1 VDYQGQGYQPGI
13 GDCFVRVYRTPA
25 YWGATVPFLVRI
37 DGMQMEKV
45 KQNDTVK
52 IRVPAGDHRI
62 QVGLWGSMQNSET
75 LFFQIRSGEEIGFT
89 CKGTATVRNLLHPIM
104 LERDGAGPSRLADS
118 VPTQLAGRIAFPPQ
132 PSPGVPQ
139 PPFQPPAEFP
149 GNAQFPAQG
158 QFAAPGQSAGRQGPG
173 FAPGTPPRVLEVR
186 ETGQFEEPLGEE
198 ARLIDNRNSPTEMTR
213 RVTAS
218 REWSRTMSVGEDRT
232 RSYGG
237 EVGADWKVFA
247 LKGTAEAE
255 VKRNYSVE
263 SGTKHVFEEEFT
275 ISVPEHTAL
284 RVILRWKRIWQR
296 GVVRLQFFDGAV
308 SEVPF
313 QVVVNVTFDQTV
325 QNAAELWDAG
335 S

>member
-1 VDYQGQGYQPGI
+1 M
-13 GDCFVRVYRTPA
+13 RVYRTPA
-25 YWGATVPFLVRI
+25 YWGAAVPFLVRI
-37 DGMQMEKV
+37 DGMQMDKV

-52 IRVPAGDHRI
+52 IRLPAGDHRI

-89 CKGTATVRNLLHPIM
+89 CKGTASVRSLMHPIL
-104 LERDGAGPSRLADS
+104 LERDPAGPAAVADA
-118 VPTQLAGRIAFPPQ
+118 VPTQIAGLPGFAPQ
-132 PSPGVPQ
+132 QPAPGVPQ
-139 PPFQPPAEFP
+139 PPFTPPFQPPDRFP
-149 GNAQFPAQG
+149 RSG
-158 QFAAPGQSAGRQGPG
+158 AAPGPGPAQSRGFSPG
-173 FAPGTPPRVLEVR
+173 APPRVLEVR
-186 ETGQFEEPLGEE
+186 ETGQFEELLGEE

-237 EVGADWKVFA
+237 QAGLDWKVVA
-247 LKGTAEAE
+247 LKGTAEE
-255 VKRNYSVE
+255 ELKRNYSVE
-263 SGTKHVFEEEFT
+263 SGSKHVFEEEFT
-275 ISVPEHTAL
+275 ISVPQRTAL

-296 GVVRLQFFDGAV
+296 GVVRLQSFDGTV
-308 SEVPF
+308 SEVPY

-325 QNAAELWDAG
+325 QDAAELWDAG